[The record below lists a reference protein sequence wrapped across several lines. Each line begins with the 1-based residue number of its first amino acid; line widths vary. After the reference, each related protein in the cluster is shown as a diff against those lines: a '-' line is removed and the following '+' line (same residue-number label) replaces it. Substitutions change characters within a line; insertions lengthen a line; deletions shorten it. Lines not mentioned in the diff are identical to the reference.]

1 MFVRQ
6 GVLVVTVYLLFAM
19 LISAVS
25 IVAFQR
31 YTAWSEGVIASTQ
44 TAGANRSDHRLRDAE
59 ELQSA
64 YAPAMLKRADER
76 LAQLQAMLD
85 KTSELLRQ
93 KTDLLNQRTSENRA
107 LKGDLDETLNF
118 LVDALDADRA
128 ADNPSGAKTPAD
140 KTQAVEEPRPRVAS
154 DRVESELKSLRDD
167 MTKADFL
174 EQEQAAELEQLKD
187 ELLQMEAEVTAVQRQ
202 TQSELDALAAERDSL
217 VDAATRSLVK
227 SGEAAVPALTE
238 LLANERPAVR
248 AWAASVL
255 GAMGPVAQEAGP
267 ALANLK
273 SDPDANVR
281 AAAQSALS
289 RLTEPKPR

>member
-6 GVLVVTVYLLFAM
+6 GVVVVTVYLVFAL

-31 YTAWSEGVIASTQ
+31 YTAWSEGVVASTL
-44 TAGANRSDHRLRDAE
+44 TSGANGSDHRLRDAE

-64 YAPAMLKRADER
+64 YAPAMMKRADER

-128 ADNPSGAKTPAD
+128 ADTPSGAKTSA
-140 KTQAVEEPRPRVAS
+140 AEEPRPRVAP

-174 EQEQAAELEQLKD
+174 EQEQAAELEELKD

-202 TQSELDALAAERDSL
+202 TQGELDALAAERDSL
-217 VDAATRSLVK
+217 VAAATRSLVK

-255 GAMGPVAQEAGP
+255 GELGPVAQEAGP
-267 ALANLK
+267 ALMNMK

-281 AAAQSALS
+281 AAAQRALA